1 MLRPPPP
8 NAPWP
13 DLLTQAL
20 ATGPDARDNGRM
32 TNPAGDSAISLEVI
46 EGTFDLA
53 RQGRVG
59 PLGEMID
66 AGVPI
71 DVQNARGDT
80 LLIVSAY
87 AEQPDVVAD
96 LIRRGAALDIVN
108 GNGQTAVACA
118 VFRRN
123 EQLLRML
130 LEAGADPDAGMIT
143 AGAIADQFG
152 LTGMRVV
159 LDEFAAR

>member
-1 MLRPPPP
+1 
-8 NAPWP
+8 
-13 DLLTQAL
+13 
-20 ATGPDARDNGRM
+20 M

-130 LEAGADPDAGMIT
+130 LDARADPDAGMNT
-143 AGAIADQFG
+143 AAAIADQFG
-152 LTGMRVV
+152 LTGMRAV
-159 LDEFAAR
+159 LDEYAAR